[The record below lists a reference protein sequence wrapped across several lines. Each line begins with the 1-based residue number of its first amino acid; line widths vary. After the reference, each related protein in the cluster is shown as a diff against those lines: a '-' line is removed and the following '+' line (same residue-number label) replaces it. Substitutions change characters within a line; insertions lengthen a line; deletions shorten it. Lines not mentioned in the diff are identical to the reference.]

1 MFRDCQF
8 STVSSFDTIES
19 RKYCWLEHSIYFNRE
34 ADIIEK
40 NLIDIKRLSV
50 LAITALLITG
60 VSVTGVAGT
69 KPAPATT
76 SLPNTSLTVLIT
88 SLINSVGDDTFSTI
102 DLTTLLATYTSI
114 TPTPLH
120 TTTTASFASVD
131 SSSSGMST
139 THYGPYASGSS
150 DSGTCGNN
158 WADDT
163 YNRHFTV
170 FQNKDDGS
178 LLVVE
183 QFKDGNFVTPS
194 TDPSQP
200 DTNQS
205 PGACN
210 TAPPPT
216 GNGGTVAAGIQGNFH
231 GYFVIPL
238 PGETQASF
246 SPFCDATLGTNTNCT
261 TTTFINTHFTPAC
274 YPSLC
279 SVTTFFFHYS
289 AGDQQL
295 ISHEWQNASADRG
308 GNSGDI
314 RSA

>member
-1 MFRDCQF
+1 
-8 STVSSFDTIES
+8 
-19 RKYCWLEHSIYFNRE
+19 
-34 ADIIEK
+34 
-40 NLIDIKRLSV
+40 LIDLKKLSV
-50 LAITALLITG
+50 LAITALLLTGISGIT
-60 VSVTGVAGT
+60 TAAAA
-69 KPAPATT
+69 KPAPTTT
-76 SLPNTSLTVLIT
+76 SLPTTSLTSLIT

-102 DLTTLLATYTSI
+102 DLTTLLATYTSL

-120 TTTTASFASVD
+120 TTTTATFTPAE
-131 SSSSGMST
+131 SSSSAAST
-139 THYGPYASGSS
+139 THYGPYASGSP

-183 QFKDGNFVTPS
+183 QFKDGSFGTRAGS
-194 TDPSQP
+194 
-200 DTNQS
+200 S

-210 TAPPPT
+210 NPPT
-216 GNGGTVAAGIQGNFH
+216 NDGGTVAAGVQGSFH

-238 PGETQASF
+238 PGETQT
-246 SPFCDATLGTNTNCT
+246 SPSPYCNATLSTNANCT

-274 YPSLC
+274 YPGTC
-279 SVTTFFFHYS
+279 TVTTFFFHYS

-295 ISHEWQNASADRG
+295 IAHEWQNASPDRG
-308 GNSGDI
+308 GNTGDI